1 MEMRTMKK
9 TNAARILDKAKI
21 SYNIHEYQVDE
32 NDLSAQY
39 VANKAGW
46 PLERVFKTL
55 VARGDKTGVIV
66 ACLPGGDELN
76 LKALAALSGNKRV
89 ELVSLKEVQP
99 LTGYIRGGVPPI
111 GLKKNYPIYIHES
124 AFNYDRIL
132 ISAGLRGCQIEIN
145 PQDLKG
151 ITRADV
157 GCLIL

>member
-1 MEMRTMKK
+1 MKK

-39 VANKAGW
+39 VASKAGW
-46 PLERVFKTL
+46 PVERVFKTL
-55 VARGDKTGVIV
+55 VAKGDKTGIIV

-99 LTGYIRGGVPPI
+99 LTGYIRGGVSPI

-124 AFNYDRIL
+124 AFNYDTIL

-145 PQDLKG
+145 PQDLKK
-151 ITRADV
+151 ITQADV
-157 GCLIL
+157 GYLVL